1 MGTRMF
7 AGAMA
12 ALALEGAAAS
22 AALADPRD
30 EARVRQ
36 TVLAVP
42 TNADLRAFDAIA
54 PLFADQVVVDYTSLW
69 GGTPDL
75 MTPQALMTAWASVL
89 PGFDATWHQIGEIEV
104 RIAGDRARATSPVD
118 ARHWLGEGFWRVTGR
133 YDFVLQRQEARW
145 QITRMTFTVT
155 GEEGDRSLVEAAA
168 RRAAP
173 PTPAPSSS

>member
-22 AALADPRD
+22 AALADPRE

-36 TVLAVP
+36 TVLGVP

-54 PLFADQVVVDYTSLW
+54 PLFADQVMVDYTSLW

-75 MTPQALMTAWASVL
+75 TTPQALMTAWAGVL
-89 PGFDATWHQIGEIEV
+89 PGFDATWHEIGEIEV
-104 RIAGDRARATSPVD
+104 RIAGDRARATTSVD
-118 ARHWLGEGFWRVTGR
+118 ARHWLDEGFWRVRGR
-133 YDFVLQRQEARW
+133 YDFVLSRVDGRW
-145 QITRMTFTVT
+145 RITRMTLTVSD
-155 GEEGDRSLVEAAA
+155 EDGDRGLVQQAIA
-168 RRAAP
+168 RAG
-173 PTPAPSSS
+173 